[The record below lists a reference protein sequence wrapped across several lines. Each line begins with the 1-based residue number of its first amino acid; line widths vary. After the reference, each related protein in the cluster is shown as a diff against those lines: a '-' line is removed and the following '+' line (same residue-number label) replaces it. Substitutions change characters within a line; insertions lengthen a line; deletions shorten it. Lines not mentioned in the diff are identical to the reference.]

1 MESIFAFLA
10 KGLDLV
16 ASVFKAKNTDAMV
29 NNDQAQKKQDLNK
42 RLTNDV
48 NEKDVKKTRTDLTV

>member
-16 ASVFKAKNTDAMV
+16 TSIFKAKNTDVMV
-29 NNDQAQKKQDLNK
+29 NNDQAQKKQELNK